1 MNKNKRLPRGA
12 KGIGRATR
20 DRRGDTARWG
30 VRISWPA
37 SHLTAVFHK
46 KKRIKNNFDIMQYTP
61 EQVQEAFEKQLDGR
75 PPYFVW
81 EDLPPT
87 KVWYDATDNCF
98 HTSVGISQE
107 FEGYELDEVCFC
119 LSDLR
124 DKLIDGYLTNNHKL

>member
-1 MNKNKRLPRGA
+1 M
-12 KGIGRATR
+12 
-20 DRRGDTARWG
+20 ARSQDDG
-30 VRISWPA
+30 GFSQ
-37 SHLTAVFHK
+37 K
-46 KKRIKNNFDIMQYTP
+46 KKESKNNFDIMQYTP

-124 DKLIDGYLTNNHKL
+124 DKLFDGYIDKQPQIMTIRNITKEDLPK